1 MKIRREIKIGF
12 LVLVSLAG
20 LIWGLNFLKGTN
32 ILLSGDTYYGV
43 YSRVDGL
50 NQGSPIYYKGFKVGS
65 VREIKMHPT
74 QQGLFLI
81 SFFINEP
88 VQLNENTIAQIYSLD
103 LMGSKGVQLIETPGT
118 RLLKPGDTL
127 RTSVMGDL
135 VDQVSMEVLPLKEK
149 TERLIVKLDSVLTDI
164 GSVFSVENRKNL
176 EYSIKGLHHTMAN
189 VALISEKLNHAL
201 DDNGSIGMSLSNL
214 EAFSNALQMQ
224 RANLDIIT
232 ANLAGFAV
240 QLNQSDISGLMSS
253 ADSTL
258 IVLNDLIE
266 KATKGDG
273 SLGMLLSDQ
282 SLYLNMQDATANL
295 DRLLADIRHN
305 PERYL
310 HFSAVNFGRRIYVNT
325 DESLAE
331 EKGIT
336 FKVKVAQSNTP
347 LEIRNTI
354 VLDDKVVFEDYNGKS
369 YVYTVGETRSYPE
382 ILKLNDR
389 LLPIFPEANI
399 IALKDGK
406 PIRLKSALRKINIK
420 N

>member
-1 MKIRREIKIGF
+1 MKIRREFKIGF
-12 LVLVSLAG
+12 LVLVSLVV
-20 LIWGLNFLKGTN
+20 LIWGMNFLKGTN
-32 ILLSGDTYYGV
+32 IFLSGDTYYGV

-81 SFFINEP
+81 AFFINEP
-88 VQLNENTIAQIYSLD
+88 VQLNENTVAQIYSLD
-103 LMGSKGVQLIETPGT
+103 LMGSKGVQLIEAPGT

-176 EYSIKGLHHTMAN
+176 EYSIKSLHNTMAN
-189 VALISEKLNHAL
+189 VAIISEKLNHAL
-201 DDNGSIGMSLSNL
+201 DENGSIGMSLSNL
-214 EAFSNALQMQ
+214 EGFTNALQMQ

-282 SLYLNMQDATANL
+282 SLYLNMQDATASL

-389 LLPIFPEANI
+389 LLPVFPEANI

>member
-1 MKIRREIKIGF
+1 MS
-12 LVLVSLAG
+12 LVV
-20 LIWGLNFLKGTN
+20 LIWGMNFLKGTN
-32 ILLSGDTYYGV
+32 IFLSGDTYYGV

-81 SFFINEP
+81 TFFINEP
-88 VQLNENTIAQIYSLD
+88 VKLNENTVAQIYSLD
-103 LMGSKGVQLIETPGT
+103 LMGSKGVQLIEAPGT
-118 RLLKPGDTL
+118 RLLNPGDTL

-176 EYSIKGLHHTMAN
+176 EYSIKSLHLTMAN

-201 DDNGSIGMSLSNL
+201 DDNGSIGMSLSNM
-214 EAFSNALQMQ
+214 EAFTNALQMQ

-240 QLNQSDISGLMSS
+240 QLNQSDIAGLMSS

-258 IVLNDLIE
+258 IVLNGLID

-325 DESLAE
+325 NESLAE
-331 EKGIT
+331 EKGII

-347 LEIRNTI
+347 LEIRNSI

>member
-1 MKIRREIKIGF
+1 MS
-12 LVLVSLAG
+12 LVV
-20 LIWGLNFLKGTN
+20 LIWGMNFLKGTN
-32 ILLSGDTYYGV
+32 IFLSGDTYYGV

-81 SFFINEP
+81 AFFINEP
-88 VQLNENTIAQIYSLD
+88 VQLNENTVAQIYSLD
-103 LMGSKGVQLIETPGT
+103 LMGSKGVQLIEAPGT
-118 RLLKPGDTL
+118 RLLMPGDTL

-176 EYSIKGLHHTMAN
+176 EYSIKSLHHTMAN

-201 DDNGSIGMSLSNL
+201 DDKGSIGMSLSNL
-214 EAFSNALQMQ
+214 EAFTNALQMQ

-282 SLYLNMQDATANL
+282 SLYLNMQDATANM

-310 HFSAVNFGRRIYVNT
+310 HFSAVNLGRRIYVNT

-331 EKGIT
+331 EKGII

-354 VLDDKVVFEDYNGKS
+354 VLDDKVVFEDYNGKN

-389 LLPIFPEANI
+389 LLPVFPEASI

>member
-1 MKIRREIKIGF
+1 MKIRREFKIGF
-12 LVLVSLAG
+12 LVLVSLVV
-20 LIWGLNFLKGTN
+20 LIWGMNFLKGTN
-32 ILLSGDTYYGV
+32 IFLSGDTYYGV

-81 SFFINEP
+81 TFFINEP
-88 VQLNENTIAQIYSLD
+88 VKLNENTVAQIYSLD
-103 LMGSKGVQLIETPGT
+103 LMGSKGVQLIEAPGT
-118 RLLKPGDTL
+118 RLLNPGDTL

-176 EYSIKGLHHTMAN
+176 EYSIKSLHLTMAN

-201 DDNGSIGMSLSNL
+201 DDNGSIGMSLSNM
-214 EAFSNALQMQ
+214 EAFTNALQMQ

-240 QLNQSDISGLMSS
+240 QLNQSDIAGLMSS

-258 IVLNDLIE
+258 IVLNGLID

-325 DESLAE
+325 NESLAE
-331 EKGIT
+331 EKGII

-347 LEIRNTI
+347 LEIRNSI

>member
-1 MKIRREIKIGF
+1 M
-12 LVLVSLAG
+12 SLMV
-20 LIWGLNFLKGTN
+20 LIWGMNFLKGTN
-32 ILLSGDTYYGV
+32 IFLSGDTYYGV

-81 SFFINEP
+81 AFFINEP
-88 VQLNENTIAQIYSLD
+88 VQLNENTVAQIYSLD
-103 LMGSKGVQLIETPGT
+103 LMGSKGVQLIEVHGT
-118 RLLKPGDTL
+118 RLLMPGDTL

-176 EYSIKGLHHTMAN
+176 EYSIKGLHQTMAN
-189 VALISEKLNHAL
+189 VAIISEKLNQAL
-201 DDNGSIGMSLSNL
+201 DENGSIGMSLSNL
-214 EAFSNALQMQ
+214 EGFTNALQMQ

-347 LEIRNTI
+347 LEIRNSI

-389 LLPIFPEANI
+389 LLPVFPEANI